1 MVIPASKRLAP
12 KKGITAMSA
21 TIEIKQS
28 QNGKLTRLYLHDV
41 VIWFSYETPVAYAI
55 PGIAGVVTSDKGWT
69 QTTRR
74 HIGSIPGRRTPIA
87 HEDFERGLMAI
98 MYATTKLY
106 DTTTVREIA
115 ELVEQA
121 DAARGERI
129 ARMGQS

>member
-1 MVIPASKRLAP
+1 
-12 KKGITAMSA
+12 MSA

-41 VIWFSYETPVAYAI
+41 VIWFSYETPVAYSI

-74 HIGSIPGRRTPIA
+74 HIASINGRRAPIA

-98 MYATTKLY
+98 MYATTKLH
-106 DTTTVREIA
+106 DTPTIREIA

-121 DAARGERI
+121 DVARGERVAAI
-129 ARMGQS
+129 SRDLDSTSPWGDAR